1 MGITEMFDPILEP
14 VARTLGHR
22 PEDLGIGVGTA
33 TITKIIEVIED
44 AVAKGWWKALLYG
57 VGGASTLYL
66 SGQAR
71 DPRTKLEGAII
82 GSNLVADLIEEL
94 AKNKEEAERTF
105 SAFMEAVA
113 RGDIEGALDT
123 MVKTDAIEGLVAMV
137 AGQAASPE
145 VATPKVEV
153 VEVSTSPGVEEST
166 PEITPASLKVEVKKA
181 LAIV

>member
-1 MGITEMFDPILEP
+1 MAITKVFDQVLEP

-22 PEDLGIGVGTA
+22 PEDLGVGAGTA
-33 TITKIIEVIED
+33 TITKIIEMVED
-44 AVAKGWWKALLYG
+44 AVAKGWWKAFLYG

-82 GSNLVADLIEEL
+82 GSNLIADLIEEL

-123 MVKTDAIEGLVAMV
+123 MVKTDAIEGLVAMA
-137 AGQAASPE
+137 AGQTASPSPKVE
-145 VATPKVEV
+145 VVESPKVEV
-153 VEVSTSPGVEEST
+153 VEVKTEPSESAPAPEVKVEEEK
-166 PEITPASLKVEVKKA
+166 PQ
-181 LAIV
+181 AIV